1 VCRDDVP
8 AAGKTE
14 AAGVSRAQATDMLSE
29 AGSLSFE
36 AGSLSFE
43 GFTTS
48 SLEQY
53 PESLL
58 SLPSKAAKINRT
70 SSNNVIAYIRASP
83 AKIQR
88 SLFTLV
94 LRDTPSVP
102 KL

>member
-1 VCRDDVP
+1 MCADDDVP

-14 AAGVSRAQATDMLSE
+14 AAGVSRAQATDMTSE
-29 AGSLSFE
+29 AG
-36 AGSLSFE
+36 GLSFE

-58 SLPSKAAKINRT
+58 SLPSTAAKINRT

-83 AKIQR
+83 AKYLII
-88 SLFTLV
+88 
-94 LRDTPSVP
+94 
-102 KL
+102 

>member
-1 VCRDDVP
+1 MCADDDVP

-14 AAGVSRAQATDMLSE
+14 AAGVSREQATDMMSE
-29 AGSLSFE
+29 AG
-36 AGSLSFE
+36 GLSFE

-58 SLPSKAAKINRT
+58 SLPLAAKNNRT

-83 AKIQR
+83 AK
-88 SLFTLV
+88 SKEVSLV
-94 LRDTPSVP
+94 LRGTPSVP
-102 KL
+102 NYKSH